1 MGSHD
6 IAFIKGKMT
15 GTIFSLC
22 LSVLPTDPHDTLI
35 GLAKNRTP
43 SCSSAASTRHKLLL
57 RGKSGC

>member
-6 IAFIKGKMT
+6 IAFIKGKM
-15 GTIFSLC
+15 TIFSLC

-43 SCSSAASTRHKLLL
+43 SCSSAATTRHKLLL
-57 RGKSGC
+57 RDKSRS